1 MTKNKMD
8 KASGRK
14 IRSRRRASK
23 NKTGSTLTDVSA
35 YRRLLLDP
43 CNAPLVAP
51 CAGGTGTGLYI
62 RIKKFYTPSF
72 TMSTPPNPLTAMT
85 VGLRLNPYTSGV
97 TELTSYGGATFTGT
111 STLLEADTFLEST
124 AVNAYRITAACIR
137 WVPSGPIME
146 RQGVV
151 HTGYTPQSFTASGKF
166 PDNVKAICS
175 RSVTNGSEMHE
186 AIWIPSHVDELEF
199 KDRVTS
205 GTAPDNQGAT
215 SFIMV
220 ENVDLIETAA
230 GVSTSKYQPKGY
242 FEVTYVAEW
251 APDTTSGLTSPAT
264 VSSAGTFASVI
275 KTFKDLGAVATNPTI
290 RKMAMGAANAALSY
304 YFQSGRPMLTSGRD
318 EL

>member
-1 MTKNKMD
+1 MVRSSKQNARAPRKRTRKNRTG
-8 KASGRK
+8 KAFPE
-14 IRSRRRASK
+14 AS
-23 NKTGSTLTDVSA
+23 SVVA
-35 YRRLLLDP
+35 YRQLLLDP

-51 CAGGTGTGLYI
+51 CAGGTGTGLYV
-62 RIKKFYTPSF
+62 RIKKYYTPSF
-72 TMSTPPNPLTAMT
+72 TIPTPVNPLTAMT

-97 TELTSYGGATFTGT
+97 TELTSYGGLAFTGT
-111 STLLEADTFLEST
+111 SSLLEAGTFLEADYVSS
-124 AVNAYRITAACIR
+124 YRITAACVR

-151 HTGYTPQSFTASGKF
+151 HTGYTPQNFAASGKF
-166 PDNVKAICS
+166 PNNVKPICS

-186 AIWIPSHVDELEF
+186 AVWIPSHVDELEF

-220 ENVDLIETAA
+220 ENVDLVESSAPLGESRYT
-230 GVSTSKYQPKGY
+230 PKGY

-251 APDTTSGLTSPAT
+251 APDVTSGLTSPST
-264 VSSAGTFASVI
+264 ISSGGTFASVI
-275 KTFKDLGAVATNPTI
+275 KTFKDLGAIATNPTV
-290 RKMAMGAANAALSY
+290 RKMAAGAANAALAY